1 MYTNRPACTVW
12 EKGVQDRAAIYT
24 RHVLGAVYWED
35 TRGESADS
43 TSRDPDDK
51 ILCIAH
57 KSSVTYMPKPD
68 DKIMDGEIN
77 DLAPPRTALTV
88 TAVKDYRYGTE
99 DVQHI
104 EVTAR

>member
-1 MYTNRPACTVW
+1 MFTNKPACTIW
-12 EKGVQDRAAIYT
+12 EKTVENRAPVYI
-24 RHVLGAVYWED
+24 RHVMGPVYWED
-35 TRGESADS
+35 TNGE
-43 TSRDPDDK
+43 TVNGITRNPDDR

-57 KSSVTYMPKPD
+57 TSSVTYMPKPD

-77 DLAPPRTALTV
+77 DLTPPRTALTV
-88 TAVKDYRYGTE
+88 TAVKDFRYGTP